1 MNVLLTG
8 ASGQVGKD
16 LVHTCP
22 DKINLLALDKHTLDI
37 SNHDNIKK
45 IFNKFK
51 PNLVI
56 NAAAY
61 TSVENAEAEKEL
73 AYQINRNG
81 VANIALAC
89 KTNNIRLIHY
99 STDYVFDGKNSFPY
113 TTQYKPN
120 PINVYGQSKLEG
132 EKKALEIN
140 HGKTLIIRTSWIYS
154 NHGNNFV
161 NTMLKLMNENE
172 SIEIITDQT
181 GTPTWAR
188 SVAKITWRFVIHPE
202 FNGVFNFSDSG
213 STTWFEFAKEI
224 QSVATKYNIL
234 NNATKII
241 PIATDDYP
249 SNVKRPL
256 YSVLDCNK
264 TWELLN
270 VKPDDWRTSLGKML
284 RNYNQ

>member
-8 ASGQVGKD
+8 ASGQVGKY

-22 DKINLLALDKHTLDI
+22 DKVNLLALDKHALDI
-37 SNHDNIKK
+37 SNRDNIKE
-45 IFNKFK
+45 IFNQFE

-99 STDYVFDGKNSFPY
+99 STDYVFDGNNSSPY
-113 TTQYKPN
+113 TIQDIPN

-140 HGKTLIIRTSWIYS
+140 CDKTLIIRTSWVYS
-154 NHGNNFV
+154 NHGDNFV
-161 NTMLKLMNENE
+161 KTMLKLMNENE

-181 GTPTWAR
+181 GTPTWAK
-188 SVAKITWRFVIHPE
+188 SIAKITWRFVIQPE
-202 FNGVFNFSDSG
+202 LNGVFNFSDSG

-224 QSVATKYNIL
+224 QSIATKYNIL

-241 PIATDDYP
+241 PITTEDYS

-284 RNYNQ
+284 QNYNQ